1 MKRLLVVLAVVSL
14 ILSAASGVALADDT
28 PWKCGVV
35 DKVVAS
41 PSGDYNVVF
50 RSTQCGNCVMVKMKD
65 GRMLEWKYCEEDS
78 RSWKAIPKRDQ

>member
-1 MKRLLVVLAVVSL
+1 MKRFLIVLAVVSL
-14 ILSAASGVALADDT
+14 ILSAASGVALADD

-41 PSGDYNVVF
+41 PSGDYDVVF
-50 RSTQCGNCVMVKMKD
+50 RSTNCGSCVMVKMTD

-78 RSWKAIPKRDQ
+78 RSWKDIPKRDQ

>member
-14 ILSAASGVALADDT
+14 ILTAASGMALADD

-41 PSGDYNVVF
+41 HSGDYDVVF
-50 RSTQCGNCVMVKMKD
+50 RSTNCGNCVMVKMKD

-78 RSWKAIPKRDQ
+78 KSWKDIQKRDQ

>member
-1 MKRLLVVLAVVSL
+1 MKRFLVVLAVVSL
-14 ILSAASGVALADDT
+14 ILSAASGVALADD

-41 PSGDYNVVF
+41 PSGDYDVVF
-50 RSTQCGNCVMVKMKD
+50 RSTNCGNCVMVKMKD